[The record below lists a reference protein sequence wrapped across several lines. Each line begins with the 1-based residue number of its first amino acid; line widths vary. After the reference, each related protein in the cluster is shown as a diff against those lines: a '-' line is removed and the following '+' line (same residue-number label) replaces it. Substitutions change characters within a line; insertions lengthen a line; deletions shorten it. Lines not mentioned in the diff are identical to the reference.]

1 MIDILQ
7 MKAIMDDLIYREESY
22 KIVGCCMEVHKHLGC
37 GFKEAVYQEALEREF
52 EDNGLCFEREKA
64 LKIIY
69 KGKYL
74 KKEFFP
80 DFVCFGKIV
89 LELKAVKELTDIHQA
104 QLFNYLKAS
113 KLRLGLLVNFGETSL
128 VFKRFIL

>member
-1 MIDILQ
+1 MRTIEDH
-7 MKAIMDDLIYREESY
+7 LIYKEECFQ
-22 KIVGCCMEVHKHLGC
+22 IVGCCMEVHKHLGC
-37 GFKEAVYQEALEREF
+37 GFKEAVYQEALERELEEKGF
-52 EDNGLCFEREKA
+52 SFEREKK

-89 LELKAVKELTDIHQA
+89 LELKAVKELTDITSH
-104 QLFNYLKAS
+104 
-113 KLRLGLLVNFGETSL
+113 NFS
-128 VFKRFIL
+128 II

>member
-1 MIDILQ
+1 MRTIEDH
-7 MKAIMDDLIYREESY
+7 LIYKEECFQ
-22 KIVGCCMEVHKHLGC
+22 IVGCCMEVHRELGC

-52 EDNGLCFEREKA
+52 IDNALNFEREKR
-64 LKIIY
+64 LKIQY
-69 KGKYL
+69 KGIFL
-74 KKEFFP
+74 KKEYSP

-89 LELKAVKELTDIHQA
+89 LELKAVSELTDIHLCQV
-104 QLFNYLKAS
+104 FNYLKAS